1 MGGIIAKQK
10 RDQTITAS
18 RIVFSRLL
26 WDTIYRKL

>member
-10 RDQTITAS
+10 RDQTIAAG
-18 RIVFSRLL
+18 RIVFSHLL